1 MATTTTTTPKVD
13 YAANLALFLT
23 EKTGS
28 CLKLWKGRLTAAEQ
42 RALFGRFL
50 GKGTIEIDGGA
61 ETLVHWIKV
70 CFGQDYDVTFER
82 KWSAL

>member
-1 MATTTTTTPKVD
+1 MTTRTD

-28 CLKLWKGRLTAAEQ
+28 CLKVWSGHMAAAEQ

-50 GKGTIEIDGGA
+50 GKGKLWIDGAA
-61 ETLVHWIKV
+61 ETVEHYRKV
-70 CFGQDYDVTFER
+70 GFGMDSER
-82 KWSAL
+82 TAELKWGAL